1 MFAFIL
7 IVIAL
12 ALVTV
17 FAGVKI
23 VPQGYQW
30 TVERFGRY
38 TKTLMPGLN
47 LVVPFVDRIGRKI
60 NMMEQVIDIP
70 SQEVISRDNANV
82 AIDAVC
88 FIQVIDPARAAYEV
102 SNLELAIINLTM
114 GGLGAAVLGYV
125 ADLTSIELVYK
136 ICAFLPLIGIITAL
150 LPNMDGKDG

>member
-1 MFAFIL
+1 MLTVIPI
-7 IVIAL
+7 IVVL
-12 ALVTV
+12 ALLVV

-47 LVVPFVDRIGRKI
+47 LVVPFVDRVGRKI
-60 NMMEQVIDIP
+60 NMMEQVLDIP

-102 SNLELAIINLTM
+102 SNLEQAIVNLTM
-114 GGLGAAVLGYV
+114 TNFRTVLG
-125 ADLTSIELVYK
+125 SMEL
-136 ICAFLPLIGIITAL
+136 
-150 LPNMDGKDG
+150 D